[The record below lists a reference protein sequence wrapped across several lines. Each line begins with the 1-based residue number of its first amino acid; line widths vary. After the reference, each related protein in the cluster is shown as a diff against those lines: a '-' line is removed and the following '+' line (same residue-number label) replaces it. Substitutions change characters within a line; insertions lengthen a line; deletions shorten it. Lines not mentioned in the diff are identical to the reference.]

1 MCLPVRAVGDTED
14 SGKPVSLQEGLLCPG
29 VCLSEALP
37 PASEESLEIVKG
49 TARDLRDFGACLSV
63 SVLTALN
70 PAEPFHNPGIQR
82 EIVFVVVLLFWVK
95 TTKKDR
101 NNHFPHRLAYE
112 NTRLHSCPHFC
123 CLHRH
128 VVSALGVE
136 TSDVKV
142 ASEDVLPADCSSN
155 SALVWLHQNIF
166 VLWTEVMNE
175 QTSWSPYS
183 PWASAEAFPQAGLS
197 APSDTARHSLRGPD
211 AAKSCEFKTGWVSH
225 IATWFTKPLRYW
237 VSLVNHFNYFT
248 KQVVEIDQ

>member
-1 MCLPVRAVGDTED
+1 M
-14 SGKPVSLQEGLLCPG
+14 
-29 VCLSEALP
+29 
-37 PASEESLEIVKG
+37 
-49 TARDLRDFGACLSV
+49 
-63 SVLTALN
+63 
-70 PAEPFHNPGIQR
+70 
-82 EIVFVVVLLFWVK
+82 FVVVLLLWVK

-101 NNHFPHRLAYE
+101 NNHFPHRLAYK
-112 NTRLHSCPHFC
+112 NTRLHSCPYFC

-136 TSDVKV
+136 TRDDKV

-155 SALVWLHQNIF
+155 SALAWLHQNIF

-183 PWASAEAFPQAGLS
+183 PWASEEAFPQAGVER
-197 APSDTARHSLRGPD
+197 TIRHSAALAAAPLRGPG
-211 AAKSCEFKTGWVSH
+211 AAKSCEFKTGWVSRT
-225 IATWFTKPLRYW
+225 ATWFTKPLRYW